1 MLSKIL
7 NKSYEV
13 YDSFNNLGHS
23 VTKWFSR
30 FFIQKSKLWGEVV
43 VVVVA
48 WVFCDVPAAIFF
60 STMPGQQS
68 VVLIWTSPA

>member
-7 NKSYEV
+7 NIAYEV
-13 YDSFNNLGHS
+13 YDSFTSLGHS

-30 FFIQKSKLWGEVV
+30 FLIQKSKLWGEVV
-43 VVVVA
+43 V
-48 WVFCDVPAAIFF
+48 VFCDVPAAIFF

-68 VVLIWTSPA
+68 VVLISTSPA

>member
-7 NKSYEV
+7 NIAYEV
-13 YDSFNNLGHS
+13 YDSFNSLGHS

-30 FFIQKSKLWGEVV
+30 FLIQKSKLWGEVV
-43 VVVVA
+43 MVVV
-48 WVFCDVPAAIFF
+48 WVLCDVPAAIFF

-68 VVLIWTSPA
+68 VVLISTSPA